1 MRNNCLAKA
10 GLAGS
15 AEPPLEDGNE
25 LQIQAEQQGKPV
37 KEKLL
42 PGISFVRVSQ
52 YTFNINYS

>member
-1 MRNNCLAKA
+1 MAKT

-42 PGISFVRVSQ
+42 PGISFVRASQ